1 MCLIM
6 HDVYEYIYNYYIYTL
21 NVYQFSV
28 YTYIIIKVCTYIVY
42 IFIQDLY
49 HGARAQI
56 RI

>member
-1 MCLIM
+1 M
-6 HDVYEYIYNYYIYTL
+6 HICNANYIYTL

-28 YTYIIIKVCTYIVY
+28 HTYYLSMYIVYY

-56 RI
+56 RT